1 MTITLFIILVT
12 GLISYM
18 AFQNEELMEKLLHR
32 PYVESKNQQMYRWLT
47 AGFLHA
53 DWTHLLINLYVLY
66 SFGAYVENWYKY
78 EFGIMKGGILYGL
91 LYILSMVLANLVTFQ
106 KHKQNSGFASVGA
119 SGAIAGILFA
129 FILFEPW
136 NMLLLFFIIPIPA
149 FLFAILY
156 VLYSHYASRH
166 SYHERIDHDA
176 HLYGALTG
184 MAFTILLKPALVQEF
199 LQKIV
204 RDAPF

>member
-1 MTITLFIILVT
+1 MSVTLFIILIT
-12 GLISYM
+12 GLVSYL
-18 AFQNEELMEKLLHR
+18 AFQNDELMEKLIHR
-32 PYVESKNQQMYRWLT
+32 PYVESKNNQIYRWLT

-66 SFGAYVENWYKY
+66 SFGAYVERWYKY
-78 EFGIMKGGILYGL
+78 EFGHLKGGVLYGL
-91 LYILSMVLANLVTFQ
+91 LYILSMVLANLVTYQ
-106 KHKQNSGFASVGA
+106 KHRLNSGFASVGA

-156 VLYSHYASRH
+156 VVYSHYASRK

-184 MAFTILLKPALVQEF
+184 MAFTILLKPVLVHEF
-199 LQKIV
+199 LQKII